1 MRKQI
6 VRLTESDL
14 HRIIKE
20 SVKKILKEAT
30 AGGAGGASGGL
41 INFSSG
47 IGKGSGLA
55 AGATTAINEPEGNG
69 STVVHGKG
77 LTDKKKKKSSTDI
90 INHGRD
96 VYNATGDKGSSNVED
111 SSFLGPAL
119 KRGGGKNNS
128 TSIPKHRV

>member
-30 AGGAGGASGGL
+30 AGGASGGL

-77 LTDKKKKKSSTDI
+77 LTDKKKKKSNTDI

-96 VYNATGDKGSSNVED
+96 IYNATGDKGSSNVED

>member
-1 MRKQI
+1 MKQVI
-6 VRLTESDL
+6 KLTESDL

-41 INFSSG
+41 INFSSS
-47 IGKGSGLA
+47 IGNGSGMA
-55 AGATTAINEPEGNG
+55 AGATSTLNEPEGNG
-69 STVVHGKG
+69 NTVIHGKG
-77 LTDKKKKKSSTDI
+77 LTDKKKKKSDTDI

-96 VYNATGDKGSSNVED
+96 LYNATGDKGSSKVED
-111 SSFLGPAL
+111 SSFLGPAM